1 MRILLAEDN
10 CALAGRLFHLL
21 VKNGCQTTAVKTCQA
36 ALDEIGRSYFDMVI
50 AEACAPAVDGCARK
64 QPAAPAEPAEVAAA
78 I

>member
-1 MRILLAEDN
+1 
-10 CALAGRLFHLL
+10 
-21 VKNGCQTTAVKTCQA
+21 
-36 ALDEIGRSYFDMVI
+36 MVI